1 MGLAF
6 TVALAFCLWVFMW
19 ALGVKGFD
27 GMLITLV
34 IVIVAA
40 TLKSLT
46 QFLPGAQRAKGGHD
60 GGW

>member
-6 TVALAFCLWVFMW
+6 TATLAFCLWVFLW

-34 IVIVAA
+34 ILVVAA
-40 TLKSLT
+40 TVKSLG
-46 QFLPGAQRAKGGHD
+46 QFLPGASRPRDSA

>member
-1 MGLAF
+1 MGLAL
-6 TVALAFCLWVFMW
+6 TTTLAFCLWVFLW

-27 GMLITLV
+27 GILITLV
-34 IVIVAA
+34 IVLVAA

-46 QFLPGAQRAKGGHD
+46 QFLPGASRAKGSS

>member
-6 TVALAFCLWVFMW
+6 TTALAFCLWVVMW

-27 GMLITLV
+27 GMLITIA
-34 IVIVAA
+34 IVLVAA

-46 QFLPGAQRAKGGHD
+46 KFLPGAGRPSGSS

>member
-6 TVALAFCLWVFMW
+6 TTTLAFCLWVILW

-27 GMLITLV
+27 GFLITIA
-34 IVIVAA
+34 IVLVAA

-46 QFLPGAQRAKGGHD
+46 KFLPRAARPGGSS

>member
-6 TVALAFCLWVFMW
+6 TTALAFCLWVVMW

-27 GMLITLV
+27 GILIT
-34 IVIVAA
+34 IVIVLVAA
-40 TLKSLT
+40 TVKSLT
-46 QFLPGAQRAKGGHD
+46 KFLPGASRASGHS